1 MELLVDRIFDRV
13 EQNPDSVNDM
23 RRMMDYYLPTTMK
36 LLEAYEELDAQITQ
50 ILDDMSTAD
59 SRLATGEITE
69 DEYMS
74 IYIRYME
81 VENKK
86 RLFSKRSW

>member
-1 MELLVDRIFDRV
+1 MFMEIGEKGVAGLR
-13 EQNPDSVNDM
+13 E
-23 RRMMDYYLPTTMK
+23 K
-36 LLEAYEELDAQITQ
+36 YEELDAQITQ

-81 VENKK
+81 VENK
-86 RLFSKRSW
+86 RL

>member
-1 MELLVDRIFDRV
+1 MEIGEKGVAGLR
-13 EQNPDSVNDM
+13 E
-23 RRMMDYYLPTTMK
+23 K
-36 LLEAYEELDAQITQ
+36 YEELDAQITQ

-86 RLFSKRSW
+86 TVKLRLQNKLSYLEEVEAVYGI